1 MEITATNRMSA
12 KSLVNTTGEAIEFVK
27 NPKTGNIF
35 FTCGKIV
42 GGISKKVKEAHA
54 AGTLAIEQ
62 MEYAEVS
69 RDGAPAVP
77 VLMMKSTNNVVAS
90 FK

>member
-1 MEITATNRMSA
+1 MEITATNRQSA
-12 KSLVNTTGEAIEFVK
+12 ADLVKETGNAIDFVK

-35 FTCGKIV
+35 FTCGKIT
-42 GGISKKVKEAHA
+42 GGISEKVKAAYA
-54 AGTLAIEQ
+54 AGTLTIEQ

-69 RDGAPAVP
+69 RDGAAAVP

-90 FK
+90 FR

>member
-1 MEITATNRMSA
+1 MEITATNRQSA
-12 KSLVNTTGEAIEFVK
+12 ADLVKSTGNAIDFVK

-35 FTCGKIV
+35 FTCGKIT
-42 GGISKKVKEAHA
+42 GGISEKIKA
-54 AGTLAIEQ
+54 AYAANTLTIDQ

-90 FK
+90 FR

>member
-1 MEITATNRMSA
+1 MEITATNRQSA
-12 KSLVNTTGEAIEFVK
+12 SDLVNSTGNAIDFVR
-27 NPKTGNIF
+27 NPKTNNIF
-35 FTCGKIV
+35 FTCGKIT
-42 GGISKKVKEAHA
+42 GGISEKVKAAYA
-54 AGTLAIEQ
+54 AGTLTIDQ

-77 VLMMKSTNNVVAS
+77 VLMMKSVSNVVAS

>member
-1 MEITATNRMSA
+1 MEITATNRQSA
-12 KSLVNTTGEAIEFVK
+12 ADLVNSTGNAIDFVK

-35 FTCGKIV
+35 FTCGKIT
-42 GGISKKVKEAHA
+42 GGISEKVKA
-54 AGTLAIEQ
+54 AYAANTLTIDQ

-90 FK
+90 FR

>member
-1 MEITATNRMSA
+1 MEITATNRQSA
-12 KSLVNTTGEAIEFVK
+12 ADLVNSTGNAIDFVK

-35 FTCGKIV
+35 FTCGKIT
-42 GGISKKVKEAHA
+42 GGISEKVKA
-54 AGTLAIEQ
+54 AFAANTLTIDQ

-90 FK
+90 FR